1 MYGLPENCI
10 INKPLYKKAVF
21 EKFNLKSAERDRFD
35 ADISKIAIVAYVSPS
50 KIPALHEGQEVTD
63 ISKIAIVAYVSPS
76 KIPAL
81 HEGQEVKEFY
91 VLQIQLKHRDYDSK
105 NILMLNKL
113 IPQKMVFALEFDD
126 NIQLCIFHT
135 RLQQSEW
142 VHASDAIIPI
152 KGLSLDDVWNNIV
165 AEIGGLSNDA
175 EETLEQQI
183 IGREEREKLLKQ
195 IEVLEKRCRL
205 EKQTRKKYELH
216 QQLLKLKEKLKYE

>member
-1 MYGLPENCI
+1 MYGLPDNCI

-21 EKFNLKSAERDRFD
+21 EKFNLKSSERDRFD
-35 ADISKIAIVAYVSPS
+35 ADISKMAIVAYVSPS
-50 KIPALHEGQEVTD
+50 KIPALHEGQEV
-63 ISKIAIVAYVSPS
+63 I
-76 KIPAL
+76 
-81 HEGQEVKEFY
+81 EFY
-91 VLQIQLKHRDYDSK
+91 VLQIQLKHKDYDPK
-105 NILMLNKL
+105 IILMLNKL
-113 IPQKMVFALEFDD
+113 IPQKLVFALEYDD
-126 NIQLCIFHT
+126 NIQFCIFHT

-142 VHASDAIIPI
+142 VHASDATIPI

-183 IGREEREKLLKQ
+183 IEREEREKLHKQ

-216 QQLLKLKEKLKYE
+216 QQLLKLKEELKYE

>member
-1 MYGLPENCI
+1 MYGLPASTLVNR
-10 INKPLYKKAVF
+10 PLYKKAVF
-21 EKFNLKSAERDRFD
+21 EKFNLKAAERDRFD
-35 ADISKIAIVAYVSPS
+35 ADISKM
-50 KIPALHEGQEVTD
+50 
-63 ISKIAIVAYVSPS
+63 AIVAYVSPS

-91 VLQIQLKHRDYDSK
+91 VLQIQLKHKDYDSK
-105 NILMLNKL
+105 IILMLNKL

-126 NIQLCIFHT
+126 NIQFCIFHT

-142 VHASDAIIPI
+142 VHASDATIPI

-165 AEIGGLSNDA
+165 AEIGGLSNDK

-183 IGREEREKLLKQ
+183 IEREERENLLKK
-195 IEVLEKRCRL
+195 IEALEKRCRA

-216 QQLLKLKEKLKYE
+216 QQLLKLREELK

>member
-1 MYGLPENCI
+1 MYGLPDNCI

-35 ADISKIAIVAYVSPS
+35 A
-50 KIPALHEGQEVTD
+50 D

-142 VHASDAIIPI
+142 VHASDATIPI

-183 IGREEREKLLKQ
+183 IEREEREKLLKQ
-195 IEVLEKRCRL
+195 IDALEKRCRL
-205 EKQTRKKYELH
+205 EKQTRKKYELY
-216 QQLLKLKEKLKYE
+216 QQLLKLKEELKYE

>member
-35 ADISKIAIVAYVSPS
+35 A
-50 KIPALHEGQEVTD
+50 D

-142 VHASDAIIPI
+142 IFASDATIPI

-183 IGREEREKLLKQ
+183 IEREERENLLKQ
-195 IEVLEKRCRL
+195 IEALEKRCRL
-205 EKQTRKKYELH
+205 EKQKHKKYEQH
-216 QQLLKLKEKLKYE
+216 QQLLKLKELL